1 MHDSR
6 RMRGGQCIG
15 DLSGVGQGFRERK
28 SFPGNQ
34 LLQRFAVDEL
44 HDQVVRSDV
53 IERANIRMI
62 QSGHRP
68 GFEFEPLAEFG
79 FGDLDCNCPAQARV
93 ARFPYFG
100 HTAGAEL
107 AIDFIRSQLRPWYN
121 PADCGSGKGAGKGRL
136 IENQIRG
143 GSVAGQER
151 LDFFSQIV
159 IALASFRQ
167 ILHAMLRRALQ
178 RCVIHQLDLAPSL
191 GSHWLK
197 VRPIVIVF
205 HYNAG
210 RIFEPAADR

>member
-1 MHDSR
+1 
-6 RMRGGQCIG
+6 
-15 DLSGVGQGFRERK
+15 
-28 SFPGNQ
+28 
-34 LLQRFAVDEL
+34 
-44 HDQVVRSDV
+44 
-53 IERANIRMI
+53 
-62 QSGHRP
+62 
-68 GFEFEPLAEFG
+68 
-79 FGDLDCNCPAQARV
+79 
-93 ARFPYFG
+93 
-100 HTAGAEL
+100 
-107 AIDFIRSQLRPWYN
+107 
-121 PADCGSGKGAGKGRL
+121 L

-178 RCVIHQLDLAPSL
+178 RRVIHQLDLAPSL